1 MKDKKG
7 PDIGE
12 GRKGNERGRAFQ
24 NSKCEGPEVK
34 LRERRSKT
42 AVRVAGGKGARKRR
56 AGFVVRPDH
65 NEPWRSLALI
75 IRPTGRSL

>member
-1 MKDKKG
+1 MREEEHFR
-7 PDIGE
+7 P
-12 GRKGNERGRAFQ
+12 R